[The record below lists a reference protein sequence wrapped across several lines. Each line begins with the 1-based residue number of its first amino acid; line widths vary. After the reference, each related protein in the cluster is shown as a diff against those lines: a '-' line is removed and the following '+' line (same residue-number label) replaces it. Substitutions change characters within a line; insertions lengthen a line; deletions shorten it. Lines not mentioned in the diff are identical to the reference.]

1 MKYSLGSFCREN
13 NISKAG
19 SEQVVAVSVND
30 GRIFYDGSIVQ
41 EERWKISLL
50 YNSDKLLKS
59 HEKL

>member
-41 EERWKISLL
+41 EER
-50 YNSDKLLKS
+50 
-59 HEKL
+59 